1 MDTSMGMTP
10 LEGLMMGTRSG
21 DIDSAI
27 IPFILSKEDL
37 TINEVN
43 SMLNKHSGLL
53 GISGISSD
61 VREVQ
66 QAATDGD
73 PRAILALDMYAYR
86 IRKYIGAYSAAMNG
100 IDALVFTGGAGENS
114 VSLRLNVCEQLTFLG
129 LKLDIEKNSER
140 SLTGRFISTE
150 TSPVRILVIPTN
162 EELLIAQKTFSLL
175 EGTK

>member
-1 MDTSMGMTP
+1 
-10 LEGLMMGTRSG
+10 MMGTRSG

-66 QAATDGD
+66 QAAAEGD
-73 PRAILALDMYAYR
+73 PRAILALEMYEYR

-100 IDALVFTGGAGENS
+100 IDALVFTGGVGENS
-114 VSLRLNVCEQLTFLG
+114 VSLRHNVCEQLTFLG
-129 LKLDIEKNSER
+129 LKLDFEKNSER
-140 SLTGRFISTE
+140 TQTARFISIE
-150 TSPVRILVIPTN
+150 TSPISILVIPTN

-175 EGTK
+175 EEGKV